1 MVQPKK
7 LLLRVIAEP
16 YYFGNSYQNL
26 CLFPNLKLLI
36 IEYDRDYKKI
46 EFWKFNGIYLWLE
59 RNFSKIL
66 VGGEVYRGEIFCLD
80 IYSLVGSRIP
90 LFLPTV
96 SR

>member
-26 CLFPNLKLLI
+26 SLFPNLKLLI

-46 EFWKFNGIYLWLE
+46 EFWKFNGIYL
-59 RNFSKIL
+59 
-66 VGGEVYRGEIFCLD
+66 
-80 IYSLVGSRIP
+80 
-90 LFLPTV
+90 
-96 SR
+96 

>member
-46 EFWKFNGIYLWLE
+46 EFWKFNGIYL
-59 RNFSKIL
+59 
-66 VGGEVYRGEIFCLD
+66 
-80 IYSLVGSRIP
+80 
-90 LFLPTV
+90 
-96 SR
+96 